1 MINFKRLI
9 TVAFVSVILVIESGY
24 LYSQD
29 SGSGYA
35 FTMLKQVKT
44 TPVKNQQNTGT
55 CWSFATTSYFETE
68 LLRMGQSEF
77 DLSEM
82 FFARYAYIDKANL
95 YVRYQG
101 TNNFGQGGQAHD
113 VVNVMRK
120 YGMATEES
128 FSSLNYG
135 TSEHS
140 HSELESVLKAMID
153 VYVKNPNGK
162 LTTVWLPAVES
173 VIDTYFGK
181 VPTEIAVNEKKYSPK
196 SLFESTGLN
205 LDNYI
210 EITSFNHLPFYQN
223 VILEIPDNWHRDKY
237 FNLPLDEMMAIIE
250 NALMKGYSV
259 CWDGDVSERGFAYK
273 KGVAIVPASKV
284 EDLTGS
290 DMSRWTEK
298 SDSDRKSQMFAFN
311 GPVPEIF
318 VNQENR
324 QMNFDNQTTTDDH
337 LMHLTGIA
345 KDQNGTK
352 YFYTKNSWGTE
363 SHLYN
368 GFLYMSEQFVRMK
381 TIAILIHKDAIPTE
395 IASKMGII
403 KYR

>member
-9 TVAFVSVILVIESGY
+9 TVAFVSVILIIESGY

-29 SGSGYA
+29 SGSGYS
-35 FTMLKQVKT
+35 FTMLKQIKT

-68 LLRMGQSEF
+68 LLRMGQPEF

-82 FFARYAYIDKANL
+82 FFVRYAYIDKANL

-135 TSEHS
+135 TTEHS

-162 LTTVWLPAVES
+162 LTTAWLPAVES

-181 VPTEIAVNEKKYSPK
+181 VPTEIAFNGKKYSPK

-223 VILEIPDNWHRDKY
+223 VILEVPDNWHRDKY

-273 KGVAIVPASKV
+273 KGVAIVPASKA

-298 SDSDRKSQMFAFN
+298 SDSDRKSQMFAFD

-324 QMNFDNQTTTDDH
+324 QMNFDNQTSTDDH

-368 GFLYMSEQFVRMK
+368 GFFYMSEQYVRMK